1 MSQIKNIIVK
11 DGATTPVDR
20 TFVPLTSQNGETP
33 AMWVFR
39 NVSVRLGD
47 QIISQSVR
55 YNTQTKKRK
64 VRIKL
69 DLPEVKAVGIDAVP
83 TIVGVAS
90 FDGTF
95 TIPDGMA
102 MSSVK
107 DLAALVKNLFATD
120 VAQDAIILGEIA
132 Y

>member
-1 MSQIKNIIVK
+1 MSNISNLVIK
-11 DGATTPVDR
+11 DGATTPADR
-20 TFVPLTSQNGETP
+20 TFVPLTSQNGDSP
-33 AMWVFR
+33 SMWVLR

-47 QIISQSVR
+47 QIISQLVR
-55 YNTQTKKRK
+55 YNAQTKKRK

-69 DLPEVKAVGIDAVP
+69 DLPEVKNVGIDAVP

-95 TIPDGMA
+95 TVPDGM
-102 MSSVK
+102 SLSNVN
-107 DLAALVKNLFATD
+107 DLAALVKNLLAHT
-120 VAQDAIILGEIA
+120 VIQDAVKQGEIA